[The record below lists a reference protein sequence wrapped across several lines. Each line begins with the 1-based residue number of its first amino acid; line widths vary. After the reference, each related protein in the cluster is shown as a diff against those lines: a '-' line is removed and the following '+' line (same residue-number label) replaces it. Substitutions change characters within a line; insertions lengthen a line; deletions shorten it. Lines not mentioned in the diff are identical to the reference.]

1 MKHCPYV
8 LGGERLSLVKL
19 NALSSFMGMPL
30 QLLLIIMMLGMG
42 QLFAQQA
49 SDNGTQ
55 NFTLKD
61 CIDYALQNQPTLKQS
76 NINLSIAKTTNA
88 INLSGWLPQVGASAS
103 FVHYIQQPTS
113 YITNPADPTGP
124 PVQVKSGVINT
135 FIPTISASQAIFSP
149 GLLYSATS
157 AKLYVKAATQVID
170 STKIGVVANVSK
182 SFYNLLLTLKEIDVL
197 KEDTVRL
204 ARNLNDAYHQYVG
217 GIVDETDY
225 EEAAISLNNSKAQL
239 RQANENVIPQYAL
252 LKQLMGY
259 PTQNQFNVSF
269 DTSQMAK
276 DVVLDTT
283 QQLQYEK
290 RIEYQQLA
298 TARALQHKLTNYY
311 WVSLAP
317 TLGIYYDYNYEFENN
332 KLPPLLNTAYPNSLI
347 GVSFNLPI
355 FTGLSRL
362 ESVHR
367 SKLQEKLLELTEVN
381 LKAEINTEYTQT
393 LANYHSNY
401 YNLGVMQ
408 DNVAMARR
416 VYNVVNL
423 QYKQGI
429 VAYLNVITAESNLI
443 SSEIG
448 YVNALFQVLSS
459 KVDLEKAMGV
469 ISY

>member
-1 MKHCPYV
+1 MKYSASLFLGKSLKSSLAV
-8 LGGERLSLVKL
+8 LGNYFLIAV
-19 NALSSFMGMPL
+19 A
-30 QLLLIIMMLGMG
+30 LLLGALN
-42 QLFAQQA
+42 QLSAQDTT
-49 SDNGTQ
+49 STVPTNL
-55 NFTLKD
+55 TLKD
-61 CIDYALQNQPTLKQS
+61 CIDYALQNQPQLKQS
-76 NINLSIAKTTNA
+76 IIGVSIAKTTNA
-88 INLSGWLPQVGASAS
+88 INISGWLPQVQASAN
-103 FVHYIQQPTS
+103 FVHYTQQPTA
-113 YITNPADPTGP
+113 YITNPADPTGAQ
-124 PVQVKSGVINT
+124 VAVKSGVVNT
-135 FIPTISASQAIFSP
+135 FIPAVSASQAIFSP
-149 GLLYSATS
+149 TLLYAATS
-157 AKLYVKAATQVID
+157 SKLYVKAAKQVID
-170 STKIGVVANVSK
+170 STKIGIVTNVSK
-182 SFYNLLLTLKEIDVL
+182 AFYNLLLTLKEIEVL

-204 ARNLNDAYHQYVG
+204 SHNYNDAYHQYVG

-239 RQANENVIPQYAL
+239 RQANENLIPQYAL

-259 PTQNQFNVSF
+259 PSQNQFNVSF
-269 DTSQMAK
+269 DTSEMLK
-276 DVVLDTT
+276 NISLDTT

-298 TARALQHKLTNYY
+298 TTRALQHKQTNYY

-317 TLGIYYDYNYEFENN
+317 TLGIYYNYNYEYENN
-332 KLPPLLNTAYPNSLI
+332 KLPQLLSTAYPNSLFGI
-347 GVSFNLPI
+347 NFSLPI

-367 SKLQEKLLELTEVN
+367 SKLQEKILELSEVN
-381 LKAEINTEYTQT
+381 LKAEIYTEYTQSIAAYRGN
-393 LANYHSNY
+393 L
-401 YNLGVMQ
+401 YNLNLQQ

-448 YVNALFQVLSS
+448 YINALFQVLSS
-459 KVDLEKAMGV
+459 KIDVERSMGV